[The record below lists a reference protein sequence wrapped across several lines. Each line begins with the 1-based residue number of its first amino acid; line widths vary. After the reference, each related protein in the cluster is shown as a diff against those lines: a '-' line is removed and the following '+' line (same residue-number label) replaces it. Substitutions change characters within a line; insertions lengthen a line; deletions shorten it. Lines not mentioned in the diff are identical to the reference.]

1 MPLRR
6 PHRLLLITL
15 LLVLLALLAFGM
27 TRLFGPQVRTLT
39 VVEGA
44 IRQAVVASG
53 KVRSPQRSELAAQ
66 ISSQV
71 RTVNVVEGQAVTP
84 GELLLT
90 LDDRELQA
98 AQAQAAA
105 MTLFSPAC
113 VAETSTVGPWLSK
126 R

>member
-53 KVRSPQRSELAAQ
+53 KVRSWACPESVALHSPQPAAA
-66 ISSQV
+66 ISS
-71 RTVNVVEGQAVTP
+71 RANP
-84 GELLLT
+84 
-90 LDDRELQA
+90 
-98 AQAQAAA
+98 
-105 MTLFSPAC
+105 
-113 VAETSTVGPWLSK
+113 
-126 R
+126 